1 MAKILSSTCNN
12 IGVLEKAMHSF
23 RSLAVTIRS
32 TVFSLCARPDSGIL
46 EGVRFPHQSPAMI
59 PVCMKKAK
67 KSGFL
72 KRKPLFSSPDLNQ
85 VLILNQVLVFNPV
98 LILNS
103 SKSSIMYSQ
112 SVF

>member
-46 EGVRFPHQSPAMI
+46 EGVRFPHQLPPMI

-67 KSGFL
+67 KKWLPEKEATFF
-72 KRKPLFSSPDLNQ
+72 KF
-85 VLILNQVLVFNPV
+85 
-98 LILNS
+98 
-103 SKSSIMYSQ
+103 
-112 SVF
+112 